1 MTKERARQV
10 AAPPWRKRRGRLEI
24 MLVTSRETRR
34 WVIPKGGVMAH
45 LIDMNAARQ
54 EAFEEAGI
62 VGRMKRK
69 MLGTYTYAKPSG
81 QQSIMQHAV
90 KVFALQVR
98 RELRNWPEKRQ
109 RKRQWFGV
117 EEAAE
122 KVIEPGLRRIIRA
135 WRLKQT
141 IP

>member
-1 MTKERARQV
+1 M
-10 AAPPWRKRRGRLEI
+10 
-24 MLVTSRETRR
+24 
-34 WVIPKGGVMAH
+34 IPKGGVMAH

-62 VGRMKRK
+62 AGRMKRK
-69 MLGTYTYAKPSG
+69 ALGTYTYAKPAARPP
-81 QQSIMQHAV
+81 IMQHAV

-109 RKRQWFGV
+109 RKRQWFSV

-122 KVIEPGLRRIIRA
+122 KVIEPGLRKIIRA
-135 WRLKQT
+135 WRRKQT
-141 IP
+141 KP